1 MNKKLLLVSSLLVLG
16 SVIFTNNKVSI
27 KAQEKE
33 TTLKEE
39 KIYQENFEDY
49 DLSTTGEQIF
59 NAKQFMWFESSH
71 VDSKV
76 VDYKDSKAL
85 EYMIIGSDT
94 AKYSKLG
101 GLGTSA
107 ANNLEKL
114 IDGETYTLSMDIT
127 IETSASNATLF
138 IEYQTFTW
146 TGVKIVNGTNM
157 EVLSTSNTSKA
168 NYVNGH
174 LTFSFVAG
182 KINGLNS
189 FVSMSG

>member
-39 KIYQENFEDY
+39 KIYQENFENY
-49 DLSTTGEQIF
+49 NLSTTGEQIF
-59 NAKQFMWFESSH
+59 NAKKFMWFESSH

-76 VDYKDSKAL
+76 VDYNDSKAL

-101 GLGTSA
+101 GLGTSD

-157 EVLSTSNTSKA
+157 EVLSTSNTSNA
-168 NYVNGH
+168 SYVNSH
-174 LTFSFVAG
+174 
-182 KINGLNS
+182 
-189 FVSMSG
+189 